1 MVSAHNWRLA
11 CIACPSL
18 PVLYALTSS
27 DLETDATLLITDNRA
42 YGWPPKGSGIREP
55 SKSESPGSERQ
66 WQGDSWRRPNRW
78 DQSPQTPTQQSMPST
93 PQPVQSAEPQ
103 ANLVRE
109 PPVNSTMS
117 VHAGDG
123 DTLTGSENPTP
134 WRKSS
139 QHRNESPVASQPQH
153 KSTLTWTP
161 VQPATDS
168 KQQQQ
173 ANTNPPAK
181 MSATVLRK
189 RSADPP
195 LAPQNECVTRVSQG
209 QTDQGENREVRQ
221 PQQIRTRKI
230 DTEPQNDRNSTDN
243 NTKNKQ
249 EATDARPPIKRWR
262 SRDETNPVKP
272 RDDLTDRKNIFQR
285 ENSRDEER
293 FRQEREKREE
303 LRNKRDELRRREQT
317 EREKREEL
325 RKTEQEKEQ
334 ENRSSI
340 DDIRKRHERE
350 REELRRLQEERDRQ
364 EAQMRQ
370 KSERD
375 KIVNQQMNEKAEKD
389 KQTGLNNQNKPL
401 LRKTSRPE
409 PEEVLRKTSRPEP
422 EVLRKTSQL
431 EPEQLLR
438 KTSRPEPEE
447 VLRKTSKPEPEVLRK
462 TSRPEPEERVRKTSH
477 PEPERMLKK
486 TSRPEPEEVLR
497 KTSRPEPE
505 GLRKT
510 SKPEPEG
517 LLRKTSKIEPEEV
530 LRKTS
535 KLEPEGLLRKT
546 SRPEPEGTLRKI
558 SKPESEGAQRKTSQ
572 PEPERVL
579 RKTSGQETS
588 EAPRKTSN
596 QEPDKMCRKTSTEQM
611 LKRSSKQ
618 EPEELLGK
626 TSKQESD
633 NEEPECLQDR
643 VSRFGVQLRSRKQSN
658 PPPPPKG
665 PLPSESEEDLAL
677 MNDKNKLSNIKN
689 KWESKIQ
696 NENEQRDRRR
706 SLTQKPNKMENETS
720 RKESMIENK
729 PESRVETNETEKKPI
744 KNSQTA
750 PGKQLT
756 QDQKDT
762 QSKEGLQGK
771 KDPSNKLVMHPTDQ
785 KERASEKPK
794 DKDEKDSTE
803 KVKQGLFFQDIKLK
817 KAKTNI
823 PEKTRPENK
832 NFLEEVKLRKV
843 ETKPRPVHRVN
854 SVVEFSDDED
864 DFLEERSEESDTESE
879 SEDSEE
885 ETDEDEETSEE
896 ESEEEEEE
904 EEEEEKQTKIDN
916 KAKKTETPQPTPQ
929 TNTPF
934 EEVPR
939 WEEPLTEE
947 EEPELIWDQSTEDI
961 ISQSNNTLESPVP
974 WWEQPQDAGS
984 NNALESPVPWWEQPQ
999 DAGSNNTLES
1009 PVPWWEQPQDAGSNN
1024 ALESPVPWWE
1034 QPQDAREWS
1043 PGSPVFKKDVFESMK
1058 VQSQPP
1064 PPPPPPSSK
1073 KQKDEGS
1080 GPPPPPPMPG
1090 LPPPPPPQ
1098 PGSHPKRPTSA
1109 VKKQKLD
1116 QLKKAARS
1124 RPDWNGLL
1132 RDIESG
1138 IKLRRLPSCDKMDRS
1153 TPMLPNSRGKGGKFV
1168 YESEKPMAHNQLL
1181 HEIHRGVK
1189 LRKVKTNDRSK
1200 PCFKALGVKKLRRQL
1215 TMENINKLESIPSS
1229 SDEEEDIDKMRD
1241 DLQATKGQ
1249 LEDEIKNRKKLER
1262 ESKIYKIDIAALQA
1276 EVKRLKRQLRSAG
1289 INDPKPMTNGEADE
1303 IVPKLEKS
1311 MSKLRMHE
1319 DEVLDFSELDTL
1331 ETEINNLKGQV
1342 DSYKKQAEDY
1352 TNKYNEVNQK
1362 LIVAENSASEWELR
1376 SNYYEKKFKALQKEH
1391 CIELPDIEIVGVQT
1405 DPIDFTPPPPSS
1417 PTEDDDRIPFPM
1429 PSKSGSRRSF
1439 ASSVH
1444 KMESFKEEEEDDEDD
1459 DEEEEETEEES
1470 EESEEETEEED
1481 EEKAAEKRAQNA
1493 ARRLERDIKLM
1504 TNKLNNIKSKEERTR
1519 EERKTIRDRMIKC
1532 CHDMKAEREMYFKTK
1547 RELDEMASAFKA
1559 SDDEDDSSEDEDDS
1573 DDSDDSDEE
1582 EVPRKKEEGEEWW
1595 LDDTTK
1601 KPIKLKKKKKKKLD
1615 ANGEEEKDSEQLPD
1629 IQEPVWSE
1637 SEQEESEVDDEKND
1651 SEKRLTKL
1659 KTRTQKHEQKHAT
1672 LRKDVSALKT
1682 KLEHS
1687 EELLAA
1693 EKRRRQR
1700 LDEELHIM
1708 LAELS

>member
-103 ANLVRE
+103 ANLVRDLNYFPYWDNDPPDQSPEGE

-864 DFLEERSEESDTESE
+864 DFLEER
-879 SEDSEE
+879 
-885 ETDEDEETSEE
+885 
-896 ESEEEEEE
+896 
-904 EEEEEKQTKIDN
+904 
-916 KAKKTETPQPTPQ
+916 ETPQPTPQ
-929 TNTPF
+929 TNTP
-934 EEVPR
+934 
-939 WEEPLTEE
+939 
-947 EEPELIWDQSTEDI
+947 
-961 ISQSNNTLESPVP
+961 
-974 WWEQPQDAGS
+974 
-984 NNALESPVPWWEQPQ
+984 
-999 DAGSNNTLES
+999 
-1009 PVPWWEQPQDAGSNN
+1009 
-1024 ALESPVPWWE
+1024 
-1034 QPQDAREWS
+1034 
-1043 PGSPVFKKDVFESMK
+1043 
-1058 VQSQPP
+1058 
-1064 PPPPPPSSK
+1064 
-1073 KQKDEGS
+1073 DEGS

>member
-103 ANLVRE
+103 ANLVRDLNYFPYWDNDPPDQSPEGE

-864 DFLEERSEESDTESE
+864 DFLEER
-879 SEDSEE
+879 
-885 ETDEDEETSEE
+885 
-896 ESEEEEEE
+896 
-904 EEEEEKQTKIDN
+904 
-916 KAKKTETPQPTPQ
+916 ETPQPTPQ
-929 TNTPF
+929 TNTP
-934 EEVPR
+934 
-939 WEEPLTEE
+939 
-947 EEPELIWDQSTEDI
+947 
-961 ISQSNNTLESPVP
+961 
-974 WWEQPQDAGS
+974 
-984 NNALESPVPWWEQPQ
+984 
-999 DAGSNNTLES
+999 
-1009 PVPWWEQPQDAGSNN
+1009 
-1024 ALESPVPWWE
+1024 
-1034 QPQDAREWS
+1034 
-1043 PGSPVFKKDVFESMK
+1043 K

>member
-1 MVSAHNWRLA
+1 MFPHMYKVR
-11 CIACPSL
+11 
-18 PVLYALTSS
+18 
-27 DLETDATLLITDNRA
+27 
-42 YGWPPKGSGIREP
+42 PPKGSGIREP
-55 SKSESPGSERQ
+55 SKSEGPGSEPQ

-78 DQSPQTPTQQSMPST
+78 DQSPQTPAQQSMPST

-103 ANLVRE
+103 ANLVRDLSYIPYWDNDPPDQCPEGE

-123 DTLTGSENPTP
+123 DTLTGSDNPTP

-189 RSADPP
+189 RSTEPP
-195 LAPQNECVTRVSQG
+195 LAPQNERVTRIRQG
-209 QTDQGENREVRQ
+209 QTDQEENREARQ
-221 PQQIRTRKI
+221 PQRIRTRKV
-230 DTEPQNDRNSTDN
+230 DNDLQNDRNSTDN
-243 NTKNKQ
+243 NTKNMQ
-249 EATDARPPIKRWR
+249 EANDARPPIKRWR
-262 SRDETNPVKP
+262 SRDETNSVKP

-317 EREKREEL
+317 EREKREEQR
-325 RKTEQEKEQ
+325 RKEQEKEQ
-334 ENRSSI
+334 ESTSSI
-340 DDIRKRHERE
+340 DDIRKRHEKE

-370 KSERD
+370 KPE
-375 KIVNQQMNEKAEKD
+375 MNEKAEKD
-389 KQTGLNNQNKPL
+389 KQTEVNNQNKPF
-401 LRKTSRPE
+401 LRKFSRPE
-409 PEEVLRKTSRPEP
+409 PEEVLRKNSRPEP
-422 EVLRKTSQL
+422 EERVRKPSQP
-431 EPEQLLR
+431 EPERMIR

-447 VLRKTSKPEPEVLRK
+447 VLRKTSKPEPEMLRK
-462 TSRPEPEERVRKTSH
+462 TSQPEPEERVRKASQ
-477 PEPERMLKK
+477 PEPERM
-486 TSRPEPEEVLR
+486 LR
-497 KTSRPEPE
+497 KTSRPETEEVLRKNSKPEPEVLRKTSKPEPE
-505 GLRKT
+505 GVVRKTSKPEPEEVVRKT

-517 LLRKTSKIEPEEV
+517 LLRKTS
-530 LRKTS
+530 
-535 KLEPEGLLRKT
+535 
-546 SRPEPEGTLRKI
+546 RPEPEGRLRKI
-558 SKPESEGAQRKTSQ
+558 SRESEPVQRKTSQ
-572 PEPERVL
+572 PESEKVVL
-579 RKTSGQETS
+579 RKVSGQETS
-588 EAPRKTSN
+588 EVPRKTSN
-596 QEPDKMCRKTSTEQM
+596 QEPDKLCRKISTDQ
-611 LKRSSKQ
+611 LKRNSKH
-618 EPEELLGK
+618 EPEELLRK

-633 NEEPECLQDR
+633 DEEPECLQDR
-643 VSRFGVQLRSRKQSN
+643 VSRFGVQLRSRKPSN
-658 PPPPPKG
+658 PPPPKG
-665 PLPSESEEDLAL
+665 PVPSESEEDLAL

-689 KWESKIQ
+689 RWESKIQ
-696 NENEQRDRRR
+696 NENEQRDRKR
-706 SLTQKPNKMENETS
+706 SLTQKPSKMENETD
-720 RKESMIENK
+720 RKESIIENK
-729 PESRVETNETEKKPI
+729 PESKDEKNETEKKKP
-744 KNSQTA
+744 NQNVQTA
-750 PGKQLT
+750 PGKQQT
-756 QDQKDT
+756 PGQKDT
-762 QSKEGLQGK
+762 QSKEDLQVQ
-771 KDPSNKLVMHPTDQ
+771 KDPSNKPVMHPTDQ
-785 KERASEKPK
+785 KERNTQKLK
-794 DKDEKDSTE
+794 DKGEIDPPP
-803 KVKQGLFFQDIKLK
+803 KVKQGLFFQDVKLK
-817 KAKTNI
+817 KAKTSV
-823 PEKTRPENK
+823 PEKSKPESK
-832 NFLEEVKLRKV
+832 QFLEEVKLRKV
-843 ETKPRPVHRVN
+843 ETKPRAVHRVN

-864 DFLEERSEESDTESE
+864 DLLEEEEESEESDTESE
-879 SEDSEE
+879 SDDSEE

-904 EEEEEKQTKIDN
+904 EEEEEKQPKIDN
-916 KAKKTETPQPTPQ
+916 KAKKTEPPQPTPQ
-929 TNTPF
+929 TNTAF
-934 EEVPR
+934 EEVPW
-939 WEEPLTEE
+939 WEEPSAEE
-947 EEPELIWDQSTEDI
+947 DEPELIWDQSTDDMI
-961 ISQSNNTLESPVP
+961 TQSNNALESPLP
-974 WWEQPQDAGS
+974 WWEQPQDDDGS
-984 NNALESPVPWWEQPQ
+984 NNAHQSPIPWWEQPQ
-999 DAGSNNTLES
+999 DT
-1009 PVPWWEQPQDAGSNN
+1009 GSNN

-1058 VQSQPP
+1058 VKSQPP

-1073 KQKDEGS
+1073 KQKDDGS

-1090 LPPPPPPQ
+1090 PPPPPPPQ
-1098 PGSHPKRPTSA
+1098 PGSHPKRPTSVA
-1109 VKKQKLD
+1109 KKQKLD

-1138 IKLRRLPSCDKMDRS
+1138 IKLRRLSSCDKMDRS

-1200 PCFKALGVKKLRRQL
+1200 PCFRALGVKKLRRQL

-1276 EVKRLKRQLRSAG
+1276 EVKRLKRQLKSAG

-1362 LIVAENSASEWELR
+1362 LLVAENSASEWELR
-1376 SNYYEKKFKALQKEH
+1376 SNYYEKKFKALQKEQ

-1417 PTEDDDRIPFPM
+1417 PTEDGDRRPFPM

-1444 KMESFKEEEEDDEDD
+1444 KMESFKEEEEDDDDDDED
-1459 DEEEEETEEES
+1459 DEEEEESEEES

-1481 EEKAAEKRAQNA
+1481 EEKAAEKRAINA
-1493 ARRLERDIKLM
+1493 ARRIERDIKLA
-1504 TNKLNNIKSKEERTR
+1504 TNKLNNVKSKEERTR
-1519 EERKTIRDRMIKC
+1519 EERKALRDRMTKC
-1532 CHDMKAEREMYFKTK
+1532 CHDMKTEREMYFKTK

-1573 DDSDDSDEE
+1573 DESDDSDEE
-1582 EVPRKKEEGEEWW
+1582 EIPREKEEGEEWW

-1601 KPIKLKKKKKKKLD
+1601 KPIKLKKKKKRKLD

-1637 SEQEESEVDDEKND
+1637 SEQEESEADDEKND
-1651 SEKRLTKL
+1651 SEKRLIKL
-1659 KTRTQKHEQKHAT
+1659 KNRTQKHEQKHAT
-1672 LRKDVSALKT
+1672 LRKGVSALKT
-1682 KLEHS
+1682 KLEQS

>member
-1 MVSAHNWRLA
+1 MVFNGKGMGMGRNLLRHCSDRKKDSCYIRHVGNQWPLQRCGPLTHIPEGSKARDASGALRSAHSPPVPGCQIRAAPPCRSIHHRAIHCSQGTLDNPHFGLRL
-11 CIACPSL
+11 PSL
-18 PVLYALTSS
+18 VPRVRPPRAVLVEFRYGVNCEKVTHILTH
-27 DLETDATLLITDNRA
+27 R
-42 YGWPPKGSGIREP
+42 PPKGSGIREP

-168 KQQQQ
+168 KQQQ
-173 ANTNPPAK
+173 
-181 MSATVLRK
+181 
-189 RSADPP
+189 
-195 LAPQNECVTRVSQG
+195 
-209 QTDQGENREVRQ
+209 
-221 PQQIRTRKI
+221 
-230 DTEPQNDRNSTDN
+230 
-243 NTKNKQ
+243 
-249 EATDARPPIKRWR
+249 
-262 SRDETNPVKP
+262 
-272 RDDLTDRKNIFQR
+272 
-285 ENSRDEER
+285 
-293 FRQEREKREE
+293 
-303 LRNKRDELRRREQT
+303 
-317 EREKREEL
+317 
-325 RKTEQEKEQ
+325 
-334 ENRSSI
+334 
-340 DDIRKRHERE
+340 
-350 REELRRLQEERDRQ
+350 
-364 EAQMRQ
+364 
-370 KSERD
+370 
-375 KIVNQQMNEKAEKD
+375 
-389 KQTGLNNQNKPL
+389 
-401 LRKTSRPE
+401 
-409 PEEVLRKTSRPEP
+409 
-422 EVLRKTSQL
+422 
-431 EPEQLLR
+431 
-438 KTSRPEPEE
+438 
-447 VLRKTSKPEPEVLRK
+447 
-462 TSRPEPEERVRKTSH
+462 
-477 PEPERMLKK
+477 
-486 TSRPEPEEVLR
+486 
-497 KTSRPEPE
+497 
-505 GLRKT
+505 
-510 SKPEPEG
+510 
-517 LLRKTSKIEPEEV
+517 
-530 LRKTS
+530 
-535 KLEPEGLLRKT
+535 
-546 SRPEPEGTLRKI
+546 
-558 SKPESEGAQRKTSQ
+558 
-572 PEPERVL
+572 
-579 RKTSGQETS
+579 
-588 EAPRKTSN
+588 
-596 QEPDKMCRKTSTEQM
+596 
-611 LKRSSKQ
+611 
-618 EPEELLGK
+618 
-626 TSKQESD
+626 
-633 NEEPECLQDR
+633 
-643 VSRFGVQLRSRKQSN
+643 
-658 PPPPPKG
+658 
-665 PLPSESEEDLAL
+665 
-677 MNDKNKLSNIKN
+677 
-689 KWESKIQ
+689 
-696 NENEQRDRRR
+696 
-706 SLTQKPNKMENETS
+706 
-720 RKESMIENK
+720 
-729 PESRVETNETEKKPI
+729 
-744 KNSQTA
+744 
-750 PGKQLT
+750 
-756 QDQKDT
+756 
-762 QSKEGLQGK
+762 
-771 KDPSNKLVMHPTDQ
+771 
-785 KERASEKPK
+785 
-794 DKDEKDSTE
+794 
-803 KVKQGLFFQDIKLK
+803 
-817 KAKTNI
+817 
-823 PEKTRPENK
+823 
-832 NFLEEVKLRKV
+832 
-843 ETKPRPVHRVN
+843 VN

-864 DFLEERSEESDTESE
+864 DFLEER
-879 SEDSEE
+879 
-885 ETDEDEETSEE
+885 
-896 ESEEEEEE
+896 
-904 EEEEEKQTKIDN
+904 
-916 KAKKTETPQPTPQ
+916 ETPQPTPQ
-929 TNTPF
+929 TNTP
-934 EEVPR
+934 
-939 WEEPLTEE
+939 
-947 EEPELIWDQSTEDI
+947 
-961 ISQSNNTLESPVP
+961 
-974 WWEQPQDAGS
+974 
-984 NNALESPVPWWEQPQ
+984 
-999 DAGSNNTLES
+999 
-1009 PVPWWEQPQDAGSNN
+1009 
-1024 ALESPVPWWE
+1024 
-1034 QPQDAREWS
+1034 
-1043 PGSPVFKKDVFESMK
+1043 K

-1582 EVPRKKEEGEEWW
+1582 EVPREKEEGEEWW

>member
-1 MVSAHNWRLA
+1 MFPHMYKVR
-11 CIACPSL
+11 
-18 PVLYALTSS
+18 
-27 DLETDATLLITDNRA
+27 
-42 YGWPPKGSGIREP
+42 PPKGSGIREP
-55 SKSESPGSERQ
+55 SKSEGPGSEPQ

-78 DQSPQTPTQQSMPST
+78 DQSPQTPAQQSMPST

-103 ANLVRE
+103 ANLVRDLSYIPYWDNDPPDQCPEGE

-123 DTLTGSENPTP
+123 DTLTGSDNPTP

-168 KQQQQ
+168 KQQQTTWIMEAVFFQPCSHRLHTQPCPFTGDMPYKKQ

-189 RSADPP
+189 RSTEPP
-195 LAPQNECVTRVSQG
+195 LAPQNERVTRIRQG
-209 QTDQGENREVRQ
+209 QTDQEENREARQ
-221 PQQIRTRKI
+221 PQRIRTRKV
-230 DTEPQNDRNSTDN
+230 DNDLQNDRNSTDN
-243 NTKNKQ
+243 NTKNMQ
-249 EATDARPPIKRWR
+249 EANDARPPIKRWR
-262 SRDETNPVKP
+262 SRDETNSVKP

-317 EREKREEL
+317 EREKREEQR
-325 RKTEQEKEQ
+325 RKEQEKEQ
-334 ENRSSI
+334 ESTSSI
-340 DDIRKRHERE
+340 DDIRKRHEKE

-370 KSERD
+370 KPE
-375 KIVNQQMNEKAEKD
+375 MNEKAEKD
-389 KQTGLNNQNKPL
+389 KQTEVNNQNKPF
-401 LRKTSRPE
+401 LRKFSRPE
-409 PEEVLRKTSRPEP
+409 PEEVLRKNSRPEP
-422 EVLRKTSQL
+422 EERVRKPSQP
-431 EPEQLLR
+431 EPERMIR

-447 VLRKTSKPEPEVLRK
+447 VLRKTSKPEPEMLRK
-462 TSRPEPEERVRKTSH
+462 TSQPEPEERVRKASQ
-477 PEPERMLKK
+477 PEPERM
-486 TSRPEPEEVLR
+486 LR
-497 KTSRPEPE
+497 KTSRPETEEVLRKNSKPEPEVLRKTSKPEPE
-505 GLRKT
+505 GVVRKTSKPEPEEVVRKT

-517 LLRKTSKIEPEEV
+517 LLRKTS
-530 LRKTS
+530 
-535 KLEPEGLLRKT
+535 
-546 SRPEPEGTLRKI
+546 RPEPEGRLRKI
-558 SKPESEGAQRKTSQ
+558 SRESEPVQRKTSQ
-572 PEPERVL
+572 PESEKVVL
-579 RKTSGQETS
+579 RKVSGQETS
-588 EAPRKTSN
+588 EVPRKTSN
-596 QEPDKMCRKTSTEQM
+596 QEPDKLCRKISTDQ
-611 LKRSSKQ
+611 LKRNSKH
-618 EPEELLGK
+618 EPEELLRK

-633 NEEPECLQDR
+633 DEEPECLQDR
-643 VSRFGVQLRSRKQSN
+643 VSRFGVQLRSRKPSN
-658 PPPPPKG
+658 PPPPKG
-665 PLPSESEEDLAL
+665 PVPSESEEDLAL

-689 KWESKIQ
+689 RWESKIQ
-696 NENEQRDRRR
+696 NENEQRDRKR
-706 SLTQKPNKMENETS
+706 SLTQKPSKMENETD
-720 RKESMIENK
+720 RKESIIENK
-729 PESRVETNETEKKPI
+729 PESKDEKNETEKKKP
-744 KNSQTA
+744 NQNVQTA
-750 PGKQLT
+750 PGKQQT
-756 QDQKDT
+756 PGQKDT
-762 QSKEGLQGK
+762 QSKEDLQVQ
-771 KDPSNKLVMHPTDQ
+771 KDPSNKPVMHPTDQ
-785 KERASEKPK
+785 KERNTQKLK
-794 DKDEKDSTE
+794 DKGEIDPPP
-803 KVKQGLFFQDIKLK
+803 KVKQGLFFQDVKLK
-817 KAKTNI
+817 KAKTSV
-823 PEKTRPENK
+823 PEKSKPESK
-832 NFLEEVKLRKV
+832 QFLEEVKLRKV
-843 ETKPRPVHRVN
+843 ETKPRAVHRVN

-864 DFLEERSEESDTESE
+864 DLL
-879 SEDSEE
+879 
-885 ETDEDEETSEE
+885 
-896 ESEEEEEE
+896 EEEEEE
-904 EEEEEKQTKIDN
+904 P
-916 KAKKTETPQPTPQ
+916 PQPTPQ
-929 TNTPF
+929 TNT
-934 EEVPR
+934 
-939 WEEPLTEE
+939 
-947 EEPELIWDQSTEDI
+947 
-961 ISQSNNTLESPVP
+961 
-974 WWEQPQDAGS
+974 A
-984 NNALESPVPWWEQPQ
+984 
-999 DAGSNNTLES
+999 
-1009 PVPWWEQPQDAGSNN
+1009 
-1024 ALESPVPWWE
+1024 
-1034 QPQDAREWS
+1034 
-1043 PGSPVFKKDVFESMK
+1043 K
-1058 VQSQPP
+1058 VKSQPP

-1073 KQKDEGS
+1073 KQKDDGS

-1090 LPPPPPPQ
+1090 PPPPPPPQ
-1098 PGSHPKRPTSA
+1098 PGSHPKRPTSVA
-1109 VKKQKLD
+1109 KKQKLD

-1138 IKLRRLPSCDKMDRS
+1138 IKLRRLSSCDKMDRS

-1200 PCFKALGVKKLRRQL
+1200 PCFRALGVKKLRRQL

-1276 EVKRLKRQLRSAG
+1276 EVKRLKRQLKSAG

-1362 LIVAENSASEWELR
+1362 LLVAENSASEWELR
-1376 SNYYEKKFKALQKEH
+1376 SNYYEKKFKALQKEQ

-1417 PTEDDDRIPFPM
+1417 PTEDGDRRPFPM

-1444 KMESFKEEEEDDEDD
+1444 KMESFKEEEEDDDDDDED
-1459 DEEEEETEEES
+1459 DEEEEESEEES

-1481 EEKAAEKRAQNA
+1481 EEKAAEKRAINA
-1493 ARRLERDIKLM
+1493 ARRIERDIKLA
-1504 TNKLNNIKSKEERTR
+1504 TNKLNNVKSKEERTR
-1519 EERKTIRDRMIKC
+1519 EERKALRDRMTKC
-1532 CHDMKAEREMYFKTK
+1532 CHDMKTEREMYFKTK

-1573 DDSDDSDEE
+1573 DESDDSDEE
-1582 EVPRKKEEGEEWW
+1582 EIPREKEEGEEWW

-1601 KPIKLKKKKKKKLD
+1601 KPIKLKKKKKRKLD

-1637 SEQEESEVDDEKND
+1637 SEQEESEADDEKND
-1651 SEKRLTKL
+1651 SEKRLIKL
-1659 KTRTQKHEQKHAT
+1659 KNRTQKHEQKHAT
-1672 LRKDVSALKT
+1672 LRKGVSALKT
-1682 KLEHS
+1682 KLEQS

>member
-1 MVSAHNWRLA
+1 MFPHMYKVR
-11 CIACPSL
+11 
-18 PVLYALTSS
+18 
-27 DLETDATLLITDNRA
+27 
-42 YGWPPKGSGIREP
+42 PPKGSGIREP
-55 SKSESPGSERQ
+55 SKSEGPGSEPQ

-78 DQSPQTPTQQSMPST
+78 DQSPQTPAQQSMPST

-103 ANLVRE
+103 ANLVRDLSYIPYWDNDPPDQCPEGE

-123 DTLTGSENPTP
+123 DTLTGSDNPTP

-168 KQQQQ
+168 KQQQTTWIMEAVFFQPCSHRLHTQPCPFTGDMPYKKQ

-189 RSADPP
+189 RSTEPP
-195 LAPQNECVTRVSQG
+195 LAPQNERVTRIRQG
-209 QTDQGENREVRQ
+209 QTDQEENREARQ
-221 PQQIRTRKI
+221 PQRIRTRKV
-230 DTEPQNDRNSTDN
+230 DNDLQNDRNSTDN
-243 NTKNKQ
+243 NTKNMQ
-249 EATDARPPIKRWR
+249 EANDARPPIKRWR
-262 SRDETNPVKP
+262 SRDETNSVKP

-317 EREKREEL
+317 EREKREEQR
-325 RKTEQEKEQ
+325 RKEQEKEQ
-334 ENRSSI
+334 ESTSSI
-340 DDIRKRHERE
+340 DDIRKRHEKE

-370 KSERD
+370 KPE
-375 KIVNQQMNEKAEKD
+375 MNEKAEKD
-389 KQTGLNNQNKPL
+389 KQTEVNNQNKPF
-401 LRKTSRPE
+401 LRKFSRPE
-409 PEEVLRKTSRPEP
+409 PEEVLRKNSRPEP
-422 EVLRKTSQL
+422 EERVRKPSQP
-431 EPEQLLR
+431 EPERMIR

-447 VLRKTSKPEPEVLRK
+447 VLRKTSKPEPEMLRK
-462 TSRPEPEERVRKTSH
+462 TSQPEPEERVRKASQ
-477 PEPERMLKK
+477 PEPERM
-486 TSRPEPEEVLR
+486 LR
-497 KTSRPEPE
+497 KTSRPETEEVLRKNSKPEPEVLRKTSKPEPE
-505 GLRKT
+505 GVVRKTSKPEPEEVVRKT

-517 LLRKTSKIEPEEV
+517 LLRKTS
-530 LRKTS
+530 
-535 KLEPEGLLRKT
+535 
-546 SRPEPEGTLRKI
+546 RPEPEGRLRKI
-558 SKPESEGAQRKTSQ
+558 SRESEPVQRKTSQ
-572 PEPERVL
+572 PESEKVVL
-579 RKTSGQETS
+579 RKVSGQETS
-588 EAPRKTSN
+588 EVPRKTSN
-596 QEPDKMCRKTSTEQM
+596 QEPDKLCRKISTDQ
-611 LKRSSKQ
+611 LKRNSKH
-618 EPEELLGK
+618 EPEELLRK

-633 NEEPECLQDR
+633 DEEPECLQDR
-643 VSRFGVQLRSRKQSN
+643 VSRFGVQLRSRKPSN
-658 PPPPPKG
+658 PPPPKG
-665 PLPSESEEDLAL
+665 PVPSESEEDLAL

-689 KWESKIQ
+689 RWESKIQ
-696 NENEQRDRRR
+696 NENEQRDRKR
-706 SLTQKPNKMENETS
+706 SLTQKPSKMENETD
-720 RKESMIENK
+720 RKESIIENK
-729 PESRVETNETEKKPI
+729 PESKDEKNETEKKKP
-744 KNSQTA
+744 NQNVQTA
-750 PGKQLT
+750 PGKQQT
-756 QDQKDT
+756 PGQKDT
-762 QSKEGLQGK
+762 QSKEDLQVQ
-771 KDPSNKLVMHPTDQ
+771 KDPSNKPVMHPTDQ
-785 KERASEKPK
+785 KERNTQKLK
-794 DKDEKDSTE
+794 DKGEIDPPP
-803 KVKQGLFFQDIKLK
+803 KVKQGLFFQDVKLK
-817 KAKTNI
+817 KAKTSV
-823 PEKTRPENK
+823 PEKSKPESK
-832 NFLEEVKLRKV
+832 QFLEEVKLRKV
-843 ETKPRPVHRVN
+843 ETKPRAVHRVN

-864 DFLEERSEESDTESE
+864 DLL
-879 SEDSEE
+879 
-885 ETDEDEETSEE
+885 
-896 ESEEEEEE
+896 EEEEEE
-904 EEEEEKQTKIDN
+904 P
-916 KAKKTETPQPTPQ
+916 PQPTPQ
-929 TNTPF
+929 TNTA
-934 EEVPR
+934 
-939 WEEPLTEE
+939 
-947 EEPELIWDQSTEDI
+947 DD
-961 ISQSNNTLESPVP
+961 
-974 WWEQPQDAGS
+974 
-984 NNALESPVPWWEQPQ
+984 
-999 DAGSNNTLES
+999 
-1009 PVPWWEQPQDAGSNN
+1009 
-1024 ALESPVPWWE
+1024 
-1034 QPQDAREWS
+1034 
-1043 PGSPVFKKDVFESMK
+1043 
-1058 VQSQPP
+1058 
-1064 PPPPPPSSK
+1064 
-1073 KQKDEGS
+1073 GS

-1090 LPPPPPPQ
+1090 PPPPPPPQ
-1098 PGSHPKRPTSA
+1098 PGSHPKRPTSVA
-1109 VKKQKLD
+1109 KKQKLD

-1138 IKLRRLPSCDKMDRS
+1138 IKLRRLSSCDKMDRS

-1200 PCFKALGVKKLRRQL
+1200 PCFRALGVKKLRRQL

-1276 EVKRLKRQLRSAG
+1276 EVKRLKRQLKSAG

-1362 LIVAENSASEWELR
+1362 LLVAENSASEWELR
-1376 SNYYEKKFKALQKEH
+1376 SNYYEKKFKALQKEQ

-1417 PTEDDDRIPFPM
+1417 PTEDGDRRPFPM

-1444 KMESFKEEEEDDEDD
+1444 KMESFKEEEEDDDDDDED
-1459 DEEEEETEEES
+1459 DEEEEESEEES

-1481 EEKAAEKRAQNA
+1481 EEKAAEKRAINA
-1493 ARRLERDIKLM
+1493 ARRIERDIKLA
-1504 TNKLNNIKSKEERTR
+1504 TNKLNNVKSKEERTR
-1519 EERKTIRDRMIKC
+1519 EERKALRDRMTKC
-1532 CHDMKAEREMYFKTK
+1532 CHDMKTEREMYFKTK

-1573 DDSDDSDEE
+1573 DESDDSDEE
-1582 EVPRKKEEGEEWW
+1582 EIPREKEEGEEWW

-1601 KPIKLKKKKKKKLD
+1601 KPIKLKKKKKRKLD

-1637 SEQEESEVDDEKND
+1637 SEQEESEADDEKND
-1651 SEKRLTKL
+1651 SEKRLIKL
-1659 KTRTQKHEQKHAT
+1659 KNRTQKHEQKHAT
-1672 LRKDVSALKT
+1672 LRKGVSALKT
-1682 KLEHS
+1682 KLEQS

>member
-103 ANLVRE
+103 ANLVRDLNYFPYWDNDPPDQSPEGE

-123 DTLTGSENPTP
+123 DTLTG
-134 WRKSS
+134 
-139 QHRNESPVASQPQH
+139 
-153 KSTLTWTP
+153 TWTP

-168 KQQQQ
+168 KQQQ
-173 ANTNPPAK
+173 
-181 MSATVLRK
+181 
-189 RSADPP
+189 
-195 LAPQNECVTRVSQG
+195 
-209 QTDQGENREVRQ
+209 
-221 PQQIRTRKI
+221 
-230 DTEPQNDRNSTDN
+230 
-243 NTKNKQ
+243 
-249 EATDARPPIKRWR
+249 
-262 SRDETNPVKP
+262 
-272 RDDLTDRKNIFQR
+272 
-285 ENSRDEER
+285 
-293 FRQEREKREE
+293 
-303 LRNKRDELRRREQT
+303 
-317 EREKREEL
+317 
-325 RKTEQEKEQ
+325 
-334 ENRSSI
+334 
-340 DDIRKRHERE
+340 
-350 REELRRLQEERDRQ
+350 
-364 EAQMRQ
+364 
-370 KSERD
+370 
-375 KIVNQQMNEKAEKD
+375 
-389 KQTGLNNQNKPL
+389 
-401 LRKTSRPE
+401 
-409 PEEVLRKTSRPEP
+409 
-422 EVLRKTSQL
+422 
-431 EPEQLLR
+431 
-438 KTSRPEPEE
+438 
-447 VLRKTSKPEPEVLRK
+447 
-462 TSRPEPEERVRKTSH
+462 
-477 PEPERMLKK
+477 
-486 TSRPEPEEVLR
+486 
-497 KTSRPEPE
+497 
-505 GLRKT
+505 
-510 SKPEPEG
+510 
-517 LLRKTSKIEPEEV
+517 
-530 LRKTS
+530 
-535 KLEPEGLLRKT
+535 
-546 SRPEPEGTLRKI
+546 
-558 SKPESEGAQRKTSQ
+558 
-572 PEPERVL
+572 
-579 RKTSGQETS
+579 
-588 EAPRKTSN
+588 
-596 QEPDKMCRKTSTEQM
+596 
-611 LKRSSKQ
+611 
-618 EPEELLGK
+618 
-626 TSKQESD
+626 
-633 NEEPECLQDR
+633 
-643 VSRFGVQLRSRKQSN
+643 
-658 PPPPPKG
+658 
-665 PLPSESEEDLAL
+665 
-677 MNDKNKLSNIKN
+677 
-689 KWESKIQ
+689 
-696 NENEQRDRRR
+696 
-706 SLTQKPNKMENETS
+706 
-720 RKESMIENK
+720 
-729 PESRVETNETEKKPI
+729 
-744 KNSQTA
+744 
-750 PGKQLT
+750 
-756 QDQKDT
+756 
-762 QSKEGLQGK
+762 
-771 KDPSNKLVMHPTDQ
+771 
-785 KERASEKPK
+785 
-794 DKDEKDSTE
+794 
-803 KVKQGLFFQDIKLK
+803 
-817 KAKTNI
+817 
-823 PEKTRPENK
+823 
-832 NFLEEVKLRKV
+832 
-843 ETKPRPVHRVN
+843 VN

>member
-103 ANLVRE
+103 ANLVRDLNYFPYWDNDPPDQSPEGE

-929 TNTPF
+929 TNTP
-934 EEVPR
+934 
-939 WEEPLTEE
+939 
-947 EEPELIWDQSTEDI
+947 
-961 ISQSNNTLESPVP
+961 
-974 WWEQPQDAGS
+974 
-984 NNALESPVPWWEQPQ
+984 
-999 DAGSNNTLES
+999 
-1009 PVPWWEQPQDAGSNN
+1009 
-1024 ALESPVPWWE
+1024 
-1034 QPQDAREWS
+1034 
-1043 PGSPVFKKDVFESMK
+1043 
-1058 VQSQPP
+1058 
-1064 PPPPPPSSK
+1064 
-1073 KQKDEGS
+1073 DEGS